1 MKALFFHLG
10 VRLGYPFRWAGLMG
24 RAFWRSLHAKDK
36 PRATQLPLTLSFLF
50 LAGAASLGGLMLNP
64 ELHSKRHPGGVLMML
79 LGMTLAT
86 WLWQFSLHR
95 KQAQKNVPEVFDA
108 FERRE
113 AILRERTR
121 LMKILPRAGCSK
133 ALKKR
138 L

>member
-24 RAFWRSLHAKDK
+24 RAFWRSRHAKGK
-36 PRATQLPLTLSFLF
+36 PRATQLPLMLSFLL

-64 ELHSKRHPGGVLMML
+64 ELHSKMHPGCVLMVL
-79 LGMTLAT
+79 LGMTFSA

-95 KQAQKNVPEVFDA
+95 KQARENVPEVFDA
-108 FERRE
+108 FESRE
-113 AILRERTR
+113 TILRERAR
-121 LMKILPRAGCSK
+121 LMKTLRAAQGFK
-133 ALKKR
+133 PQRR